1 MAYGNKTVIGH
12 HYSQEEIVT
21 IHEYGNKIHLCETPR
36 GDGLTPKY
44 VVDQHLGNSG
54 EEADVHKEQDAKKE
68 VHRSV

>member
-1 MAYGNKTVIGH
+1 M
-12 HYSQEEIVT
+12 T